1 MDELN
6 LGGTTQVEID
16 CLKKWNEQ
24 LWSDVMTE
32 LGLDQ
37 RSSEDFLGDL

>member
-1 MDELN
+1 MN
-6 LGGTTQVEID
+6 Y
-16 CLKKWNEQ
+16 LKKWNEQ